1 MHIAAVSNPPSAEEA
16 DVINLE
22 TEDATAGAGRKADA
36 QPLSRAMHSSPSY
49 VLIYSFATFALLAL
63 GLMVDRLLPLR

>member
-1 MHIAAVSNPPSAEEA
+1 MHP
-16 DVINLE
+16 
-22 TEDATAGAGRKADA
+22 
-36 QPLSRAMHSSPSY
+36 SPSF